1 MRLASRHPTRGL
13 KIGCRFRQTMKRSST
28 AFSILVILLASTLTS
43 GCLGLAAQREVMESW
58 RELPKVIEKEETFGW
73 EHTFESNGLE
83 AADPYEEEKLIEFDE
98 SVSMLVVNFRVDMQ
112 WSDQLEDL
120 LGDEGT
126 SEFRYVEVR
135 LWEPG
140 VKEAGGYPFWEINA
154 TSSHAQER
162 FTPGNGTY
170 IEGNWVFEIE
180 ARGYGITLP
189 VEQLSFHDHFEVYL
203 TITRPCVRFDEV
215 HESGECTY
223 LSGLD

>member
-1 MRLASRHPTRGL
+1 
-13 KIGCRFRQTMKRSST
+13 
-28 AFSILVILLASTLTS
+28 
-43 GCLGLAAQREVMESW
+43 MESW

-73 EHTFESNGLE
+73 EHTFESTGFE

-98 SVSMLVVNFRVDMQ
+98 SVSMLVVNFRADMP
-112 WSDQLEDL
+112 WSDQLEDV
-120 LGDEGT
+120 LGDEVT

-223 LSGLD
+223 LSKLD